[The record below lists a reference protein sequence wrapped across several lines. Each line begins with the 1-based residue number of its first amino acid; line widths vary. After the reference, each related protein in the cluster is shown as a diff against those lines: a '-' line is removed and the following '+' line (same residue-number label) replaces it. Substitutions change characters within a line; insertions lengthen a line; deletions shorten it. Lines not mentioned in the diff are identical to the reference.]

1 MDATSKPLAEVHNPD
16 VSHERSDVNVFGIL
30 MFGLALLVVAI
41 IISLF
46 VWWLFDHFAARAAQ
60 SGRPLPAE
68 AARAAGGPVPPE
80 PRLQVSPA
88 QDLQAMRATEDAILN
103 NYGWEDRQAGIVR
116 LPIDRALQIL
126 ADRGLPVQPQAG
138 GAGTEKRED
147 KDTENRRSGESEK
160 QENR

>member
-1 MDATSKPLAEVHNPD
+1 MDATSEPVAEVHNPE
-16 VSHERSDVNVFGIL
+16 VSHERSDVNVFSIL
-30 MFGLALLVVAI
+30 MFGLALFVVAV

-46 VWWLFDHFAARAAQ
+46 VWWLFDYFAARAAQ

-68 AARAAGGPVPPE
+68 AARATGEPLPPE

-88 QDLQAMRATEDAILN
+88 QDLQAMRAAEDAILN

-126 ADRGLPVQPQAG
+126 ADRGLPMQPQAG
-138 GAGTEKRED
+138 GAEVGNRGDKEPEK
-147 KDTENRRSGESEK
+147 RRSGAAEK
-160 QENR
+160 

>member
-1 MDATSKPLAEVHNPD
+1 MDATSEPLAEANNPE
-16 VSHERSDVNVFGIL
+16 VSHERSDVNVFSIL

-68 AARAAGGPVPPE
+68 AARAAGEPVLPE

-88 QDLQAMRATEDAILN
+88 QDLQTMRATEDAILN

-126 ADRGLPVQPQAG
+126 ADRGLPVQPQADG
-138 GAGTEKRED
+138 SA
-147 KDTENRRSGESEK
+147 SEK
-160 QENR
+160 PKNR